1 MPLMFD
7 AMQPFNGEARI
18 VVAACD
24 NLVTTAAEVAELP
37 WSKFVTLMKVR
48 APAAPCTSAPHAQSG
63 HTRGAVVAPAACF
76 HLSPALAACGGV
88 VAHAQLAHVELWSI
102 FDVLGLGFRIPYHQA
117 TLPCGLQLCEIL
129 CIPRVRQHVAQELGL
144 S

>member
-37 WSKFVTLMKVR
+37 WSKFVTLMKVL
-48 APAAPCTSAPHAQSG
+48 APTAPCAWPCMPSAAHAPRSHRTSCL
-63 HTRGAVVAPAACF
+63 V
-76 HLSPALAACGGV
+76 PALTCAGCLLRCV
-88 VAHAQLAHVELWSI
+88 
-102 FDVLGLGFRIPYHQA
+102 RITCPTSTH
-117 TLPCGLQLCEIL
+117 C
-129 CIPRVRQHVAQELGL
+129 
-144 S
+144 